1 MLLFLARDRCFGH
14 PVNGCSRLIPIST
27 ILLSYSSSSFAAAA
41 AADDDDILSQQ

>member
-27 ILLSYSSSSFAAAA
+27 ILLSSSSSSFAAA